1 MDLYTVLSNDN
12 ILFLNVYNI
21 FSDVSDLNKLKEGNK
36 DDKNTRNLSIVV
48 DDFHSDLHKCG
59 RPSPLPGPRHSRESA
74 SKPERP
80 FTPPRSFNALKKL
93 FGPAGSAISFFTSPS
108 SV

>member
-1 MDLYTVLSNDN
+1 MSNVN

-21 FSDVSDLNKLKEGNK
+21 FSDVNDLNILKEGNQ
-36 DDKNTRNLSIVV
+36 DDKNIRNLSIVV
-48 DDFHSDLHKCG
+48 DDFHSDLRKCG
-59 RPSPLPGPRHSRESA
+59 SPSPLPGPRHSRESA
-74 SKPERP
+74 SKPARP

-93 FGPAGSAISFFTSPS
+93 FGPAGSGISFPTSPS